1 MNKNWKTIVLDNN
14 IKIYK
19 NCLRVVLNTVKI
31 FARIIGLLR
40 LKKMKIKFLKA
51 GSGDSILIHT
61 NGQNILID
69 GGNETTFLFHQI
81 DEIYTKG
88 ESLDLIIITHHDE
101 DHILGIRELL
111 KEAKKER
118 FGNPKTFIKKVLFNS
133 PRKILGLPIPM
144 NDNLLSY
151 KQACEVENLITE
163 LELDWEICT
172 EESASI
178 KFGNT
183 LLSFLSPISTDI
195 TKYSNHKGAYLS
207 SDDRCDWNSNINDL
221 VVNMDDDD
229 LDSTLP
235 NQTSIVILLE
245 HKSKKTLLT
254 GDVTPK
260 RLNAILSSYLAKI
273 GAKCVHFDYIK
284 LPHHGSYRSLSNDLL
299 SKINCKE
306 FVISTNSKRYYFPN
320 KRALV
325 KVLSCISNKGEMI
338 RFHFNYKESID
349 NLNINHLEEKKFKF
363 ELTPNNKPYGVEI
376 D

>member
-1 MNKNWKTIVLDNN
+1 MSLNKKTIVFNF
-14 IKIYK
+14 IK
-19 NCLRVVLNTVKI
+19 NWLRILLRIVKI
-31 FARIIGLLR
+31 LARKIGLLR
-40 LKKMKIKFLKA
+40 LKKMKLKFLKA

-69 GGNETTFLFHQI
+69 GGNETKYLFEQI
-81 DEIYTKG
+81 DELYRKG
-88 ESLDLIIITHHDE
+88 EVIDLLLITHHDE
-101 DHILGIRELL
+101 DHILGILKLL
-111 KEAKKER
+111 EEAKKER
-118 FGNPKTFIKKVLFNS
+118 FGNPKIFIKKVFFNS
-133 PRKILGLPIPM
+133 PRKILGIPIPM

-163 LELDWEICT
+163 LELDWDICT

-183 LLSFLSPISTDI
+183 SLSFLSPISTDI

-221 VVNMDDDD
+221 MVNMDDDD

-245 HKSKKTLLT
+245 HKSKKILLT

-260 RLNAILSSYLAKI
+260 RLNAILSSYLTKI
-273 GAKCVHFDYIK
+273 DTDRLHFDLIK
-284 LPHHGSYRSLSNDLL
+284 LPHHGSYRSLSKELL
-299 SKINCKE
+299 SKVNCKE

-325 KVLSCISNKGEMI
+325 KVISCISNKGEMI

-363 ELTPNNKPYGVEI
+363 ELTPNNKSYGVEI